1 LLQALK
7 QPPAVLVEI
16 WVAIWE
22 GEWILAQ
29 AVLQHLVGGRPLLV
43 LKRLPLK
50 RLLLLPKAPSQL
62 PKLPHR

>member
-1 LLQALK
+1 
-7 QPPAVLVEI
+7 
-16 WVAIWE
+16 
-22 GEWILAQ
+22 LAQ

-50 RLLLLPKAPSQL
+50 RLLLLPKALSLL